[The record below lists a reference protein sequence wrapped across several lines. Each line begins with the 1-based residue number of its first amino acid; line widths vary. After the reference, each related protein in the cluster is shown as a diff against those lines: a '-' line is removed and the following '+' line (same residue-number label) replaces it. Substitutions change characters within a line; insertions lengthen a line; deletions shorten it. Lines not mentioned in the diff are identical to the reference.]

1 MRYDPIRGKAS
12 AKTAVLSGFDSP
24 EDFPEFQSKELKGL
38 TSLIRDYI
46 EKENTMW
53 FNSEVDRKSGEGDFS
68 LDGSDYFSDE
78 EAKSVNTDLK
88 NSADISQF
96 LDWGLTSTKAGKF
109 GAQKLAYPQERMAL
123 IDNYDSEES
132 TSPEELV
139 AKSTI
144 NTVSDKE
151 VDKSWSTLSNSKK
164 KWFETAGH
172 GRGGSHPYWKENP
185 EEWGKA
191 MLKRYLEQGGRDGYL
206 HFEGAPPLQFKDM
219 AADHVISY
227 ADNTDYWKKKAL
239 EEDPNLQGSELAE
252 RAKRISDDPS
262 NIIFTRWGFNQ
273 QQKDKNPL
281 WDVRQRY
288 EKESKQG
295 ASKQDNKAQES
306 QNKKRRGELRN
317 ELYWKPLQEAIGE
330 ITKRD
335 KSGNMKLTRE
345 GYDELRNYAKTGYQ
359 MLDKSGYGR
368 DLSKS
373 AGFYQRNA
381 MTDAYRAL
389 IGSIKP
395 GIQIFGR
402 DRLRGGDGQQASDWQ
417 GIDGKHSNTAAD
429 GNIDQGSMVDPG
441 TDYVKHAMA
450 QLHLFGGDKGR
461 LLAKESMDR
470 IKRAGDALVVGDI
483 GTGMFTK
490 YIADNLSAMKQ
501 LSDEGGLELDY
512 DDESGDHQ
520 RILNANIIKNV
531 LKEKNPSGYRLEEDI
546 SNEDRPAMRGNIAK
560 KRNDEEFTRLNEDLR
575 ALMNPG
581 EWDEIY
587 KDTVLEQFE
596 YDGELML

>member
-1 MRYDPIRGKAS
+1 
-12 AKTAVLSGFDSP
+12 
-24 EDFPEFQSKELKGL
+24 
-38 TSLIRDYI
+38 
-46 EKENTMW
+46 
-53 FNSEVDRKSGEGDFS
+53 
-68 LDGSDYFSDE
+68 
-78 EAKSVNTDLK
+78 
-88 NSADISQF
+88 
-96 LDWGLTSTKAGKF
+96 
-109 GAQKLAYPQERMAL
+109 
-123 IDNYDSEES
+123 
-132 TSPEELV
+132 
-139 AKSTI
+139 
-144 NTVSDKE
+144 
-151 VDKSWSTLSNSKK
+151 
-164 KWFETAGH
+164 
-172 GRGGSHPYWKENP
+172 
-185 EEWGKA
+185 
-191 MLKRYLEQGGRDGYL
+191 
-206 HFEGAPPLQFKDM
+206 
-219 AADHVISY
+219 
-227 ADNTDYWKKKAL
+227 
-239 EEDPNLQGSELAE
+239 
-252 RAKRISDDPS
+252 
-262 NIIFTRWGFNQ
+262 
-273 QQKDKNPL
+273 
-281 WDVRQRY
+281 
-288 EKESKQG
+288 
-295 ASKQDNKAQES
+295 
-306 QNKKRRGELRN
+306 
-317 ELYWKPLQEAIGE
+317 
-330 ITKRD
+330 
-335 KSGNMKLTRE
+335 
-345 GYDELRNYAKTGYQ
+345 
-359 MLDKSGYGR
+359 
-368 DLSKS
+368 
-373 AGFYQRNA
+373 

-546 SNEDRPAMRGNIAK
+546 FNEDRPAMRGNIAK

-587 KDTVLEQFE
+587 KDTILEDVE